1 MYQTPHYC
9 LKVAKCI
16 EKVMTIFEHI
26 HGFQGYV
33 RRSADGK
40 CEREAV
46 TVIVIYNPGLHS
58 SQSIFEAG

>member
-1 MYQTPHYC
+1 M
-9 LKVAKCI
+9 
-16 EKVMTIFEHI
+16 KVMTMFEQTL
-26 HGFQGYV
+26 GFHGYV

>member
-1 MYQTPHYC
+1 MY
-9 LKVAKCI
+9 K
-16 EKVMTIFEHI
+16 KVMTIFEHI